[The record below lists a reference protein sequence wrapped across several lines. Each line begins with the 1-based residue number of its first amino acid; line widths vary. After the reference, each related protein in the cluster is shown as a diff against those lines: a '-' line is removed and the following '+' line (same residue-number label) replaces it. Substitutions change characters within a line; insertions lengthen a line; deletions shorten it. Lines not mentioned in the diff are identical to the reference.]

1 MVVQRKKMEAPRR
14 FEIRETL
21 IKSQSRISYGFLYIA
36 SSSSSL
42 NSVAP
47 RRRFPAI
54 AYVILTV
61 VQERSLGCARDD
73 DMGKGYHHKFE
84 SKDAWPRMISNW

>member
-1 MVVQRKKMEAPRR
+1 MEA
-14 FEIRETL
+14 EIPKETL
-21 IKSQSRISYGFLYIA
+21 IQSQSRISYGFLYIA

-73 DMGKGYHHKFE
+73 GMGKGYHHKFE
-84 SKDAWPRMISNW
+84 SKDAWPRMISDW